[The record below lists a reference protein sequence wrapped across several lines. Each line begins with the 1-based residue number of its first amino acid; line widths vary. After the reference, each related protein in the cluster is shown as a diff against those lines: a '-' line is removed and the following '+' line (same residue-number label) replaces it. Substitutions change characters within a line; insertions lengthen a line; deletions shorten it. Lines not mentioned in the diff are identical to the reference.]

1 MKIPSKKKIA
11 FFQSTLHE
19 FWKREGRHY
28 LSWRLTDDPWKL
40 ILAEVLLRKTTTQ
53 QAEEVFNELQNLEPH
68 DIIKIRSSVLES
80 ILFPLGMSKI
90 RADQLKNIALAF
102 SSATAEDLKSDG
114 FLISLSGVGRYISN
128 MVRCCAF
135 GTPLPGLDTNMIRI
149 LQRFFGW
156 ESKRSR
162 AREDRDFWDFAESL
176 VPSNNPKA
184 YNWAVMDFGAFICT
198 KRNPKCDQ
206 CPLNGRC
213 FYFENIL
220 K

>member
-1 MKIPSKKKIA
+1 MNKASADKIS

-53 QAEEVFNELQNLEPH
+53 QAEVVFNELQNLKPH

-80 ILFPLGMSKI
+80 ILQPLGLNKI
-90 RADQLKNIALAF
+90 RANQLKIIALAI
-102 SSATAEDLKSDG
+102 SDATVEDLKSEG
-114 FLISLSGVGRYISN
+114 FLTSLSGVGRYISN

-135 GTPLPGLDTNMIRI
+135 GFPLPGLDTNMIRI

-176 VPSNNPKA
+176 VPFDNPKV

-198 KRNPKCDQ
+198 KRYPKCDQ
-206 CPLNGRC
+206 CPLNKKC
-213 FYFENIL
+213 LYFENTL